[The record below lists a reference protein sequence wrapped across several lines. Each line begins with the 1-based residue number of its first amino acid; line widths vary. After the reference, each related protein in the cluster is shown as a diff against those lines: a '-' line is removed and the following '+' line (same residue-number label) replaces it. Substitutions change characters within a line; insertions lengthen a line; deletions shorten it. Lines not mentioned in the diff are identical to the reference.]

1 MSSTEDSTGVEQT
14 SQGAGRRPSL
24 GSLEALS
31 LGRYAGVIVALIVV
45 AAVLTVTQSTFLTW
59 DNMKNIIAANS
70 VILILGLGATFV
82 VITAGIDLS
91 TASLM
96 TACSMML
103 AIAFKYGWALD
114 PAVVLALAFGA
125 AAGWGNGFLI
135 AKGRIS
141 FLAVTLGALSIWQ
154 SFSLVV
160 QEGQTVSVFSSSAFK
175 PIHELVTNDIGPIP
189 LLLIFDVALILIF
202 GGVLRY
208 TTFGRSLFAIGS
220 NEEAARL
227 SGINVSRVLILVYTL
242 AGLAA
247 GLACLVSVG
256 RLTAGSPTP
265 DPNLLL
271 TVLAAVLIGG
281 TSFTGG
287 LGGVAGT
294 AIGVIFLGV
303 VENGLTLSN
312 VSSFW
317 QGIVSGSILIIA
329 VGFGV
334 LRERGWSIRRARG
347 ANAAVTEGPVRCAGS
362 IATWS
367 RPSATPCCRLAGAT
381 APPRRPTATAP
392 GPRARPSSGSPGGSP
407 TVSRRACRR
416 TSPPRSTPCSAI
428 WPRPISS
435 PPPRS
440 AGSSCCTTRRPTRPP
455 ASP

>member
-14 SQGAGRRPSL
+14 SPGAGRRPSL

-45 AAVLTVTQSTFLTW
+45 AAVLTITQSTFLTW

-103 AIAFKYGWALD
+103 AIAFKSGWALV

-160 QEGQTVSVFSSSAFK
+160 QEGQTVSVFSASAFK

-189 LLLIFDVALILIF
+189 LLLIFDVALLLIF

-227 SGINVSRVLILVYTL
+227 SGINVSRVLILVYTI

-287 LGGVAGT
+287 IGGVAGT
-294 AIGVIFLGV
+294 AIGVVFLGV
-303 VENGLTLSN
+303 IQNGLTLSN

-329 VGFGV
+329 VGLGV
-334 LRERGWSIRRARG
+334 LREKGWSIRRARG
-347 ANAAVTEGPVRCAGS
+347 ANAAVTEGPVR
-362 IATWS
+362 
-367 RPSATPCCRLAGAT
+367 
-381 APPRRPTATAP
+381 
-392 GPRARPSSGSPGGSP
+392 
-407 TVSRRACRR
+407 
-416 TSPPRSTPCSAI
+416 
-428 WPRPISS
+428 
-435 PPPRS
+435 
-440 AGSSCCTTRRPTRPP
+440 
-455 ASP
+455 

>member
-1 MSSTEDSTGVEQT
+1 MSSTEDSKGVAQAPD
-14 SQGAGRRPSL
+14 GAGRRPSL

-45 AAVLTVTQSTFLTW
+45 AVVLTITQGTFLTW

-103 AIAFKYGWALD
+103 AIAFKSGWALV
-114 PAVVLALAFGA
+114 PAIVLALAFGA
-125 AAGWGNGFLI
+125 AAGFGNGFLI

-160 QEGQTVSVFSSSAFK
+160 QEGQTVSVFSASAFK

-227 SGINVSRVLILVYTL
+227 SGINVSRVLIAVYTI

-287 LGGVAGT
+287 VGGVAGT
-294 AIGVIFLGV
+294 AIGVVFLGV
-303 VENGLTLSN
+303 IQNGLTLSN

-329 VGFGV
+329 VGLGV
-334 LRERGWSIRRARG
+334 LRERGFTIRRSGG
-347 ANAAVTEGPVRCAGS
+347 ANAAVTEGPVR
-362 IATWS
+362 
-367 RPSATPCCRLAGAT
+367 
-381 APPRRPTATAP
+381 
-392 GPRARPSSGSPGGSP
+392 
-407 TVSRRACRR
+407 
-416 TSPPRSTPCSAI
+416 
-428 WPRPISS
+428 
-435 PPPRS
+435 
-440 AGSSCCTTRRPTRPP
+440 
-455 ASP
+455 

>member
-1 MSSTEDSTGVEQT
+1 MSSTEDSTGVAQT
-14 SQGAGRRPSL
+14 PGGAGRRPSL

-45 AAVLTVTQSTFLTW
+45 ALVLTITQSSFLTW

-103 AIAFKYGWALD
+103 AVAFKSGWELV

-160 QEGQTVSVFSSSAFK
+160 QEGQTVSVFSSAAFK

-189 LLLIFDVALILIF
+189 LLLIFDVALLLIF

-227 SGINVSRVLILVYTL
+227 SGINVSRVLILVYTI

-287 LGGVAGT
+287 VGGVAGT
-294 AIGVIFLGV
+294 AIGVVFLGV
-303 VENGLTLSN
+303 IQNGLTLSN

-329 VGFGV
+329 VGLGV

-347 ANAAVTEGPVRCAGS
+347 ANAAVTEGPVR
-362 IATWS
+362 
-367 RPSATPCCRLAGAT
+367 
-381 APPRRPTATAP
+381 
-392 GPRARPSSGSPGGSP
+392 
-407 TVSRRACRR
+407 
-416 TSPPRSTPCSAI
+416 
-428 WPRPISS
+428 
-435 PPPRS
+435 
-440 AGSSCCTTRRPTRPP
+440 
-455 ASP
+455 

>member
-1 MSSTEDSTGVEQT
+1 MSSTEDPRVAEAPAQGVN
-14 SQGAGRRPSL
+14 RRPSL

-45 AAVLTVTQSTFLTW
+45 AAVLTITQSTFLTW

-103 AIAFKYGWALD
+103 AIAFKSGWALV

-125 AAGWGNGFLI
+125 AAGFGNGFLI

-175 PIHELVTNDIGPIP
+175 PIHELVTNDVGPIP

-202 GGVLRY
+202 GGILRY

-227 SGINVSRVLILVYTL
+227 SGINVAKVLILVYTI

-287 LGGVAGT
+287 VGGVAGT
-294 AIGVIFLGV
+294 AIGVVFLGV
-303 VENGLTLSN
+303 IQNGLTLSN

-329 VGFGV
+329 VGLGV

-347 ANAAVTEGPVRCAGS
+347 ANAVVTEGPVR
-362 IATWS
+362 
-367 RPSATPCCRLAGAT
+367 
-381 APPRRPTATAP
+381 
-392 GPRARPSSGSPGGSP
+392 
-407 TVSRRACRR
+407 
-416 TSPPRSTPCSAI
+416 
-428 WPRPISS
+428 
-435 PPPRS
+435 
-440 AGSSCCTTRRPTRPP
+440 
-455 ASP
+455 

>member
-1 MSSTEDSTGVEQT
+1 MSSTPDTPGVVKAPTEPAT
-14 SQGAGRRPSL
+14 KRSSL
-24 GSLEALS
+24 GALEALS

-45 AAVLTVTQSTFLTW
+45 AALLTVTQSSFLTW
-59 DNMKNIIAANS
+59 SNMENIIGANS
-70 VILILGLGATFV
+70 VILVLALGATFV

-96 TACSMML
+96 TAASMML
-103 AIAFKYGWALD
+103 AIAFKSGWGLV
-114 PAVVLALAFGA
+114 PAVLLALAFGA
-125 AAGWGNGFLI
+125 AAGFMNGFLI
-135 AKGRIS
+135 AKGKIS

-154 SFSLVV
+154 SFALVV
-160 QEGQTVSVFSSSAFK
+160 QEGQTVSVFSSKSFG
-175 PIHELVTNDIGPIP
+175 PVHDLVTNSIGPIP
-189 LLLIFDVALILIF
+189 LLLVFDIALLLIF

-220 NEEAARL
+220 NDEAARL
-227 SGINVSRVLILVYTL
+227 SGINVGRVLICVYTI

-287 LGGVAGT
+287 IGGVFGT

-329 VGFGV
+329 VGLGV
-334 LRERGWSIRRARG
+334 LRERGWSMRRARG
-347 ANAAVTEGPVRCAGS
+347 ANAAVSEGPVA
-362 IATWS
+362 
-367 RPSATPCCRLAGAT
+367 
-381 APPRRPTATAP
+381 
-392 GPRARPSSGSPGGSP
+392 
-407 TVSRRACRR
+407 
-416 TSPPRSTPCSAI
+416 
-428 WPRPISS
+428 
-435 PPPRS
+435 
-440 AGSSCCTTRRPTRPP
+440 
-455 ASP
+455 

>member
-1 MSSTEDSTGVEQT
+1 MSSTEDSTAQT
-14 SQGAGRRPSL
+14 PQGAGRRPSL

-31 LGRYAGVIVALIVV
+31 LGRYAGVIVALVVV
-45 AAVLTVTQSTFLTW
+45 AAVLTITQSSFLTW

-103 AIAFKYGWALD
+103 AIAFKSGWALV

-175 PIHELVTNDIGPIP
+175 PIHELVTNDVGPIP

-227 SGINVSRVLILVYTL
+227 SGINVSRVLILVYTI

-256 RLTAGSPTP
+256 RLTAGSPT
-265 DPNLLL
+265 
-271 TVLAAVLIGG
+271 VLAAVLIGG

-287 LGGVAGT
+287 MGGVAGT
-294 AIGVIFLGV
+294 AIGVVFLGV
-303 VENGLTLSN
+303 IQNGLTLSN

-329 VGFGV
+329 VGLGV
-334 LRERGWSIRRARG
+334 LREKGWSIRRARG
-347 ANAAVTEGPVRCAGS
+347 ANAAVTEGPVR
-362 IATWS
+362 
-367 RPSATPCCRLAGAT
+367 
-381 APPRRPTATAP
+381 
-392 GPRARPSSGSPGGSP
+392 
-407 TVSRRACRR
+407 
-416 TSPPRSTPCSAI
+416 
-428 WPRPISS
+428 
-435 PPPRS
+435 
-440 AGSSCCTTRRPTRPP
+440 
-455 ASP
+455 

>member
-1 MSSTEDSTGVEQT
+1 MSSTEDSTRVAAPA
-14 SQGAGRRPSL
+14 QGAGGGRFSL

-31 LGRYAGVIVALIVV
+31 LGRYAGVVVALVVV
-45 AAVLTVTQSTFLTW
+45 AAALTITQSSFLTW

-70 VILILGLGATFV
+70 VILVLGLGATFV
-82 VITAGIDLS
+82 VISGGIDLS

-96 TACSMML
+96 TAASMML
-103 AIAFKYGWALD
+103 AIAFKSGWGLVPALI
-114 PAVVLALAFGA
+114 LALAFGA
-125 AAGWGNGFLI
+125 AAGFCNGFLI
-135 AKGRIS
+135 AKGGIS

-154 SFSLVV
+154 SFALVV
-160 QEGQTVSVFSSSAFK
+160 QEGQTVSIFSEHAFN
-175 PIHELVTNDIGPIP
+175 PIHDLVTNSIGPIP
-189 LLLIFDVALILIF
+189 LLLIFDIALLLIA

-220 NEEAARL
+220 NEDAARL
-227 SGINVSRVLILVYTL
+227 SGINVGRVLIVVYTI

-281 TSFTGG
+281 TSFNGG
-287 LGGVAGT
+287 IGGVFGT

-329 VGFGV
+329 VGLGV
-334 LRERGWSIRRARG
+334 LRERGWSVRRARG
-347 ANAAVTEGPVRCAGS
+347 ASAAVTEGPVR
-362 IATWS
+362 
-367 RPSATPCCRLAGAT
+367 
-381 APPRRPTATAP
+381 
-392 GPRARPSSGSPGGSP
+392 
-407 TVSRRACRR
+407 
-416 TSPPRSTPCSAI
+416 
-428 WPRPISS
+428 
-435 PPPRS
+435 
-440 AGSSCCTTRRPTRPP
+440 
-455 ASP
+455 

>member
-1 MSSTEDSTGVEQT
+1 
-14 SQGAGRRPSL
+14 
-24 GSLEALS
+24 
-31 LGRYAGVIVALIVV
+31 
-45 AAVLTVTQSTFLTW
+45 
-59 DNMKNIIAANS
+59 
-70 VILILGLGATFV
+70 
-82 VITAGIDLS
+82 
-91 TASLM
+91 
-96 TACSMML
+96 
-103 AIAFKYGWALD
+103 
-114 PAVVLALAFGA
+114 VVLALAFGA

-160 QEGQTVSVFSSSAFK
+160 QEGQTVSIFSEKAFN
-175 PIHELVTNDIGPIP
+175 PIHELVTNSIGPIP

-227 SGINVSRVLILVYTL
+227 SGINVSRVLILVYTI

-287 LGGVAGT
+287 VGGIVGT
-294 AIGVIFLGV
+294 AIGVVFLGV

-329 VGFGV
+329 VGLGV
-334 LRERGWSIRRARG
+334 LRERGWSMRRARG
-347 ANAAVTEGPVRCAGS
+347 ANAAVSEGPVG
-362 IATWS
+362 
-367 RPSATPCCRLAGAT
+367 
-381 APPRRPTATAP
+381 
-392 GPRARPSSGSPGGSP
+392 
-407 TVSRRACRR
+407 
-416 TSPPRSTPCSAI
+416 
-428 WPRPISS
+428 
-435 PPPRS
+435 
-440 AGSSCCTTRRPTRPP
+440 
-455 ASP
+455 

>member
-45 AAVLTVTQSTFLTW
+45 AAVLTITQSTFLTW

-103 AIAFKYGWALD
+103 AIAFKSGWALV

-125 AAGWGNGFLI
+125 AAGYSNGFLI

-189 LLLIFDVALILIF
+189 LLLIFDVALLLIF
-202 GGVLRY
+202 GGILRY

-227 SGINVSRVLILVYTL
+227 SGINVSRVLILVYTI

-287 LGGVAGT
+287 VGGVAGT
-294 AIGVIFLGV
+294 AIGVVFLGV
-303 VENGLTLSN
+303 IQNGLTLSS

-329 VGFGV
+329 VGLGV
-334 LRERGWSIRRARG
+334 LREKGWSIRRARG
-347 ANAAVTEGPVRCAGS
+347 ANAAVTEGPVR
-362 IATWS
+362 
-367 RPSATPCCRLAGAT
+367 
-381 APPRRPTATAP
+381 
-392 GPRARPSSGSPGGSP
+392 
-407 TVSRRACRR
+407 
-416 TSPPRSTPCSAI
+416 
-428 WPRPISS
+428 
-435 PPPRS
+435 
-440 AGSSCCTTRRPTRPP
+440 
-455 ASP
+455 

>member
-1 MSSTEDSTGVEQT
+1 MSSTEDSRLAEAPAQGVN
-14 SQGAGRRPSL
+14 RRPSL

-45 AAVLTVTQSTFLTW
+45 AAVLTITQSTFLTW

-103 AIAFKYGWALD
+103 AIAFKSGWALV

-125 AAGWGNGFLI
+125 AAGFGNGFLI

-227 SGINVSRVLILVYTL
+227 SGINVAKVLILVYTI

-287 LGGVAGT
+287 VGGVAGT
-294 AIGVIFLGV
+294 AIGVVFLGV
-303 VENGLTLSN
+303 IQNGLTLSN

-329 VGFGV
+329 VGLGV
-334 LRERGWSIRRARG
+334 LREKGWSLRRARG
-347 ANAAVTEGPVRCAGS
+347 ANAAMTEGPVR
-362 IATWS
+362 
-367 RPSATPCCRLAGAT
+367 
-381 APPRRPTATAP
+381 
-392 GPRARPSSGSPGGSP
+392 
-407 TVSRRACRR
+407 
-416 TSPPRSTPCSAI
+416 
-428 WPRPISS
+428 
-435 PPPRS
+435 
-440 AGSSCCTTRRPTRPP
+440 
-455 ASP
+455 

>member
-1 MSSTEDSTGVEQT
+1 MSSTEDSTDVAQT
-14 SQGAGRRPSL
+14 PQGAGRRPSL

-45 AAVLTVTQSTFLTW
+45 AAVLTITQGTFLTW

-103 AIAFKYGWALD
+103 AIAFKSGWALV
-114 PAVVLALAFGA
+114 PAIVLALAFGA
-125 AAGWGNGFLI
+125 AAGFGNGFLI

-189 LLLIFDVALILIF
+189 LLLIFDVALILVF

-227 SGINVSRVLILVYTL
+227 SGINVSRVLILVYSI

-247 GLACLVSVG
+247 GLACMVSVG

-287 LGGVAGT
+287 VGGVAGT
-294 AIGVIFLGV
+294 AIGVVFLGV
-303 VENGLTLSN
+303 IQNGLTLSN

-329 VGFGV
+329 VGLGV
-334 LRERGWSIRRARG
+334 LREKGWSIRRARG
-347 ANAAVTEGPVRCAGS
+347 ANAAVTEGPVR
-362 IATWS
+362 
-367 RPSATPCCRLAGAT
+367 
-381 APPRRPTATAP
+381 
-392 GPRARPSSGSPGGSP
+392 
-407 TVSRRACRR
+407 
-416 TSPPRSTPCSAI
+416 
-428 WPRPISS
+428 
-435 PPPRS
+435 
-440 AGSSCCTTRRPTRPP
+440 
-455 ASP
+455 

>member
-1 MSSTEDSTGVEQT
+1 MSSTEDSRGVAEAPA
-14 SQGAGRRPSL
+14 QGAGRRPSL

-45 AAVLTVTQSTFLTW
+45 AAVLTITQSTFLTW

-70 VILILGLGATFV
+70 VILILGLGATYV

-103 AIAFKYGWALD
+103 AIAFKSGWALV

-125 AAGWGNGFLI
+125 AAGFGNGFLI

-175 PIHELVTNDIGPIP
+175 PIHELVTNSVGPIP

-227 SGINVSRVLILVYTL
+227 SGINVARVLILVYTI

-287 LGGVAGT
+287 VGGVAGT
-294 AIGVIFLGV
+294 AIGVVFLGV
-303 VENGLTLSN
+303 IQNGLTLSN

-329 VGFGV
+329 VGLGV
-334 LRERGWSIRRARG
+334 LREKGWSLRRARG
-347 ANAAVTEGPVRCAGS
+347 ANAAVTEGPVR
-362 IATWS
+362 
-367 RPSATPCCRLAGAT
+367 
-381 APPRRPTATAP
+381 
-392 GPRARPSSGSPGGSP
+392 
-407 TVSRRACRR
+407 
-416 TSPPRSTPCSAI
+416 
-428 WPRPISS
+428 
-435 PPPRS
+435 
-440 AGSSCCTTRRPTRPP
+440 
-455 ASP
+455 

>member
-1 MSSTEDSTGVEQT
+1 MSSTDRTP
-14 SQGAGRRPSL
+14 GAVAAPDEPGRRASL

-45 AAVLTVTQSTFLTW
+45 AAVLTVTQSSFLTW
-59 DNMKNIIAANS
+59 SNMENIIGANS
-70 VILILGLGATFV
+70 VILVLALGATFV

-103 AIAFKYGWALD
+103 AIAFKSGWALV

-189 LLLIFDVALILIF
+189 LLLIFDVALLLIF

-227 SGINVSRVLILVYTL
+227 SGINVSRVLILVYTI

-287 LGGVAGT
+287 VGGVAGT
-294 AIGVIFLGV
+294 AIGVVFLGV
-303 VENGLTLSN
+303 IQNGLTLSN

-329 VGFGV
+329 VGLGV
-334 LRERGWSIRRARG
+334 LREKGWSIRRARG
-347 ANAAVTEGPVRCAGS
+347 ASAAVTEGPVR
-362 IATWS
+362 
-367 RPSATPCCRLAGAT
+367 
-381 APPRRPTATAP
+381 
-392 GPRARPSSGSPGGSP
+392 
-407 TVSRRACRR
+407 
-416 TSPPRSTPCSAI
+416 
-428 WPRPISS
+428 
-435 PPPRS
+435 
-440 AGSSCCTTRRPTRPP
+440 
-455 ASP
+455 

>member
-1 MSSTEDSTGVEQT
+1 MSRTEDSTDVAQAPR
-14 SQGAGRRPSL
+14 GAGRRPSL
-24 GSLEALS
+24 GALEDLS

-45 AAVLTVTQSTFLTW
+45 AAVLTVTQSSFLTW

-103 AIAFKYGWALD
+103 AIAFKSGWALV

-160 QEGQTVSVFSSSAFK
+160 QEGQTVSIFSATAFK
-175 PIHELVTNDIGPIP
+175 PIHELVTNSIGPIP

-227 SGINVSRVLILVYTL
+227 SGINVSRVLILVYTI

-287 LGGVAGT
+287 AGGVAGT
-294 AIGVIFLGV
+294 AIGVVFLGV
-303 VENGLTLSN
+303 IQNGLTLSS

-329 VGFGV
+329 VGLGV
-334 LRERGWSIRRARG
+334 LREKGWSIRRARG
-347 ANAAVTEGPVRCAGS
+347 ANAAVTEGPVR
-362 IATWS
+362 
-367 RPSATPCCRLAGAT
+367 
-381 APPRRPTATAP
+381 
-392 GPRARPSSGSPGGSP
+392 
-407 TVSRRACRR
+407 
-416 TSPPRSTPCSAI
+416 
-428 WPRPISS
+428 
-435 PPPRS
+435 
-440 AGSSCCTTRRPTRPP
+440 
-455 ASP
+455 

>member
-1 MSSTEDSTGVEQT
+1 MSSTEDSKGVAQT
-14 SQGAGRRPSL
+14 PDGAGRRPSL

-45 AAVLTVTQSTFLTW
+45 AVVLTITQGTFLTW

-103 AIAFKYGWALD
+103 AIAFKSGWALV

-189 LLLIFDVALILIF
+189 LLLIFDVALILVF

-227 SGINVSRVLILVYTL
+227 SGINVSRVLIAVYTI

-287 LGGVAGT
+287 VGGVAGT
-294 AIGVIFLGV
+294 AIGVVFLGV
-303 VENGLTLSN
+303 IQNGLTLSN

-329 VGFGV
+329 VGLGV
-334 LRERGWSIRRARG
+334 LRERGFTIRRSGG
-347 ANAAVTEGPVRCAGS
+347 ANAAVTEGPVR
-362 IATWS
+362 
-367 RPSATPCCRLAGAT
+367 
-381 APPRRPTATAP
+381 
-392 GPRARPSSGSPGGSP
+392 
-407 TVSRRACRR
+407 
-416 TSPPRSTPCSAI
+416 
-428 WPRPISS
+428 
-435 PPPRS
+435 
-440 AGSSCCTTRRPTRPP
+440 
-455 ASP
+455 

>member
-1 MSSTEDSTGVEQT
+1 MSSTEDSTGVAQT
-14 SQGAGRRPSL
+14 PDGAGRRPSL

-45 AAVLTVTQSTFLTW
+45 AVVLTITQGTFLTW

-103 AIAFKYGWALD
+103 AIAFKSGWALV

-125 AAGWGNGFLI
+125 AAGFGNGFLI

-189 LLLIFDVALILIF
+189 LLLIFDIALILVF

-227 SGINVSRVLILVYTL
+227 SGINVSRVLILVYTI

-287 LGGVAGT
+287 VGGVAGT
-294 AIGVIFLGV
+294 AIGVVFLGV
-303 VENGLTLSN
+303 IQNGLTLSN

-329 VGFGV
+329 VGLGV
-334 LRERGWSIRRARG
+334 LRERGFTIRRSGG
-347 ANAAVTEGPVRCAGS
+347 ANAAVTEGPVR
-362 IATWS
+362 
-367 RPSATPCCRLAGAT
+367 
-381 APPRRPTATAP
+381 
-392 GPRARPSSGSPGGSP
+392 
-407 TVSRRACRR
+407 
-416 TSPPRSTPCSAI
+416 
-428 WPRPISS
+428 
-435 PPPRS
+435 
-440 AGSSCCTTRRPTRPP
+440 
-455 ASP
+455 

>member
-1 MSSTEDSTGVEQT
+1 MSSTDKTP
-14 SQGAGRRPSL
+14 GAVAAADEPARRSSL

-45 AAVLTVTQSTFLTW
+45 AAVLTVTQSSFLTW
-59 DNMKNIIAANS
+59 SNMENIIGANS
-70 VILILGLGATFV
+70 VILVLALGATFV

-103 AIAFKYGWALD
+103 AIAFKSGWALV
-114 PAVVLALAFGA
+114 PAVLLALAFGA
-125 AAGWGNGFLI
+125 AAGFSNGFLI
-135 AKGRIS
+135 AKAKIS

-154 SFSLVV
+154 SFALVV
-160 QEGQTVSVFSSSAFK
+160 QEGQTVSIFSAKSFG
-175 PIHELVTNDIGPIP
+175 PVHDLVTNSIGPIP
-189 LLLIFDVALILIF
+189 LLLIFDVALILIA
-202 GGVLRY
+202 GGLLRY

-220 NEEAARL
+220 NEDAARL
-227 SGINVSRVLILVYTL
+227 SGINVSRVLILVYTI

-287 LGGVAGT
+287 VGGVVGT
-294 AIGVIFLGV
+294 AIGVVFLGV

-329 VGFGV
+329 VGLGV
-334 LRERGWSIRRARG
+334 LRERGWSVRRARG
-347 ANAAVTEGPVRCAGS
+347 ASAAVTEGPVR
-362 IATWS
+362 
-367 RPSATPCCRLAGAT
+367 
-381 APPRRPTATAP
+381 
-392 GPRARPSSGSPGGSP
+392 
-407 TVSRRACRR
+407 
-416 TSPPRSTPCSAI
+416 
-428 WPRPISS
+428 
-435 PPPRS
+435 
-440 AGSSCCTTRRPTRPP
+440 
-455 ASP
+455 

>member
-1 MSSTEDSTGVEQT
+1 MSSTEDSTGVAQT
-14 SQGAGRRPSL
+14 PGGAGRRPSL

-45 AAVLTVTQSTFLTW
+45 ALVLTITQSSFLTW

-103 AIAFKYGWALD
+103 AIAFKSGWALV

-160 QEGQTVSVFSSSAFK
+160 QEGQTVSVFSSAAFK

-189 LLLIFDVALILIF
+189 LLLIFDVALLLIF

-227 SGINVSRVLILVYTL
+227 SGINVSRVLILVYTI

-287 LGGVAGT
+287 VGGVAGT
-294 AIGVIFLGV
+294 AIGVVFLGV
-303 VENGLTLSN
+303 IQNGLTLSN

-329 VGFGV
+329 VGLGV

-347 ANAAVTEGPVRCAGS
+347 ANAAVTEGPVR
-362 IATWS
+362 
-367 RPSATPCCRLAGAT
+367 
-381 APPRRPTATAP
+381 
-392 GPRARPSSGSPGGSP
+392 
-407 TVSRRACRR
+407 
-416 TSPPRSTPCSAI
+416 
-428 WPRPISS
+428 
-435 PPPRS
+435 
-440 AGSSCCTTRRPTRPP
+440 
-455 ASP
+455 

>member
-1 MSSTEDSTGVEQT
+1 MSSTEDSTAPT
-14 SQGAGRRPSL
+14 PQGAGRRPSL

-31 LGRYAGVIVALIVV
+31 LGRYAGVIVALIAV
-45 AAVLTVTQSTFLTW
+45 AAVLTITQSSFLTW

-103 AIAFKYGWALD
+103 AIAFKSGWALV

-160 QEGQTVSVFSSSAFK
+160 QEGQTVSIFSEKAFN
-175 PIHELVTNDIGPIP
+175 PIHELVTNSIGPIP

-227 SGINVSRVLILVYTL
+227 SGINVSRVLILVYTI

-287 LGGVAGT
+287 IGGVAGT
-294 AIGVIFLGV
+294 AIGVVFLGV
-303 VENGLTLSN
+303 IQNGLTLSN

-329 VGFGV
+329 VGLGV
-334 LRERGWSIRRARG
+334 LREKGWSIRRARG
-347 ANAAVTEGPVRCAGS
+347 ASAAVTEGPVR
-362 IATWS
+362 
-367 RPSATPCCRLAGAT
+367 
-381 APPRRPTATAP
+381 
-392 GPRARPSSGSPGGSP
+392 
-407 TVSRRACRR
+407 
-416 TSPPRSTPCSAI
+416 
-428 WPRPISS
+428 
-435 PPPRS
+435 
-440 AGSSCCTTRRPTRPP
+440 
-455 ASP
+455 

>member
-1 MSSTEDSTGVEQT
+1 MSSTEDSTAQT
-14 SQGAGRRPSL
+14 PQGAGRRPSL

-31 LGRYAGVIVALIVV
+31 LGRYAGVIVALVVV
-45 AAVLTVTQSTFLTW
+45 AAVLTITQSSFLTW

-103 AIAFKYGWALD
+103 AIAFKSGWALV

-160 QEGQTVSVFSSSAFK
+160 QEGQTVSVFSSSAFS
-175 PIHELVTNDIGPIP
+175 PIHELVTNDVGPIP

-227 SGINVSRVLILVYTL
+227 SGINVSRVLILVYTI

-256 RLTAGSPTP
+256 RLTAGSPTV
-265 DPNLLL
+265 DSNLLL

-334 LRERGWSIRRARG
+334 LRERGWSVRRARG
-347 ANAAVTEGPVRCAGS
+347 ANAAVTEGPVR
-362 IATWS
+362 
-367 RPSATPCCRLAGAT
+367 
-381 APPRRPTATAP
+381 
-392 GPRARPSSGSPGGSP
+392 
-407 TVSRRACRR
+407 
-416 TSPPRSTPCSAI
+416 
-428 WPRPISS
+428 
-435 PPPRS
+435 
-440 AGSSCCTTRRPTRPP
+440 
-455 ASP
+455 